1 MNRRKLPGVASATKR
16 LADGTLRRYYYAWRG
31 GPLLRA
37 EDGRPLQP
45 GDPAFHVA
53 YTAAHAARRKPAL
66 GTLFSL
72 IAAFKASS
80 EFTGIKSEKT
90 KKDYRRH
97 LKMIED
103 EFGTM
108 PVAAL
113 EDKRARGKFKEWRDT
128 MADRPRTAD
137 YAWTVL
143 ARVLSVAK
151 DRGAI
156 AVNVCERGG
165 RLYDTDRT
173 EIIWTADRIK
183 RFCAVASDELQF
195 ALLLALWTG
204 QRQGDLIR
212 LTWMQYDGSKI
223 RLKQGKGKKRVV
235 IPVGRTT
242 QNCARLPAP
251 REAGR
256 GNPAKHLWRA
266 VDRRWLPDIMGQ
278 GVQARRTRRRRPA
291 LPRPA
296 RDRRHATGPVRA
308 RYPRSPP
315 SRVTHRATRRRS
327 LMRTTWAVGSNWRN
341 KRLSS
346 WMRGTETEHKLQT
359 ELQTGLSVPILSQA

>member
-72 IAAFKASS
+72 IAASKASS

-113 EDKRARGKFKEWRDT
+113 EDKRAATPWPIGPAPPIMRGRCWRAFCPSPKT
-128 MADRPRTAD
+128 AVQLPSMCVSAAGVSMTPIGPRSFGPRTA
-137 YAWTVL
+137 
-143 ARVLSVAK
+143 S
-151 DRGAI
+151 RGSA
-156 AVNVCERGG
+156 
-165 RLYDTDRT
+165 
-173 EIIWTADRIK
+173 
-183 RFCAVASDELQF
+183 
-195 ALLLALWTG
+195 
-204 QRQGDLIR
+204 
-212 LTWMQYDGSKI
+212 
-223 RLKQGKGKKRVV
+223 
-235 IPVGRTT
+235 
-242 QNCARLPAP
+242 
-251 REAGR
+251 
-256 GNPAKHLWRA
+256 
-266 VDRRWLPDIMGQ
+266 
-278 GVQARRTRRRRPA
+278 
-291 LPRPA
+291 
-296 RDRRHATGPVRA
+296 
-308 RYPRSPP
+308 RSPP
-315 SRVTHRATRRRS
+315 TNCNSRCCSPCGPGSGRA
-327 LMRTTWAVGSNWRN
+327 
-341 KRLSS
+341 
-346 WMRGTETEHKLQT
+346 
-359 ELQTGLSVPILSQA
+359 I